1 MEWFKRW
8 PSCRSVRGLAW
19 SCWCRRLVFGRAS
32 IKPSW
37 DSGNISPRG
46 FEGEASLLLESSL
59 DRHEEERRTLDCGCD
74 RNHMVPGPWSSFIF
88 PKAITD
94 NIGGIC
100 F

>member
-1 MEWFKRW
+1 M
-8 PSCRSVRGLAW
+8 
-19 SCWCRRLVFGRAS
+19 
-32 IKPSW
+32 
-37 DSGNISPRG
+37 G